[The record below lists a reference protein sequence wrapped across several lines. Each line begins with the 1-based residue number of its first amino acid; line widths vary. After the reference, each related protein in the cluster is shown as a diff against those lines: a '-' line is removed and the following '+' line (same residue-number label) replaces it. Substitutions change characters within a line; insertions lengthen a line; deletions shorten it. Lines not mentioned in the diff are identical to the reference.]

1 MFNLKYLFS
10 ILCILSFC
18 GNLLAQT
25 EAKPSHSQK
34 TELTITLKKSD
45 PHGQSSAYNLTVQPD
60 GKVLFEGG
68 LGTKIKGNVEEQL
81 SQSKI
86 NQLIDEI
93 VKANFFSLDDN
104 YTPESKNCP
113 WYMLDSPTII
123 LFVKLNKKEKTI
135 THYLG
140 CGEQNEFKTNLKSF
154 PKQLDD
160 LENKID
166 EIVETK
172 RWIGERK

>member
-1 MFNLKYLFS
+1 MFNLKYLFP

-18 GNLLAQT
+18 GDLLAQI
-25 EAKPSHSQK
+25 EVESLKPQK
-34 TELTITLKKSD
+34 NELSLTLKKSD
-45 PHGQSSAYNLTVQPD
+45 AHGQSSVYNLSIQPN
-60 GKVLFEGG
+60 GRIFFEGI
-68 LGTKIKGNVEEQL
+68 LMTKIKGNVEANL
-81 SQSKI
+81 SQAKI

-93 VKANFFSLDDN
+93 VRADFFSLKDS

-123 LFVKLNKKEKTI
+123 LSVKLNEKEKTI
-135 THYLG
+135 VHYLG
-140 CGEQNEFKTNLKSF
+140 CGEQNADETVIKSF
-154 PKQLDD
+154 PKQLND

-172 RWIGERK
+172 RWIGARK